1 MGSRVGERLAV
12 EVGVADH
19 VRVAGD
25 RVGLAVGSDT
35 EEGVALGRVGTVQV
49 GVAVFTGVAVR
60 VAAAVLVAV
69 AVATLVAVG
78 AGSSPMRM
86 TTCFN
91 GPTFPFRSRS

>member
-19 VRVAGD
+19 VRVVGD